1 MWSAAIIMVLNRIIE
16 INSLGFMKTQMDEMD
31 WKILEAIAS
40 HRTVVGLGIGI
51 SYTEYGDRLLSL
63 QELGLLDLS
72 YSNVASLTPKGRQ
85 ALRDRKK

>member
-1 MWSAAIIMVLNRIIE
+1 MALNCITE
-16 INSLGFMKTQMDEMD
+16 INPLGFMKTQMDEMD

-40 HRTVVGLGIGI
+40 HSTVVGLGIGI

-63 QELGLLDLS
+63 QELGLLDFS
-72 YSNVASLTPKGRQ
+72 YSNAASLTPKGRQ